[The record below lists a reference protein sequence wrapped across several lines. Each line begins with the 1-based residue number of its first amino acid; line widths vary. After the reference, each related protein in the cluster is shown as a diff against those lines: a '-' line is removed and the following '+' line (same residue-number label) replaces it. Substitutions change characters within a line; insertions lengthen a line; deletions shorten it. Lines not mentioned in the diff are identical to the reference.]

1 MRFGDEIETFRVSA
15 VRGEAAIIIS
25 MATNLLLS
33 QVLKV
38 CSLEIYY
45 IKRTHL
51 IPPFFLFFLL
61 LFSRLVKLRGIVTG
75 LI

>member
-45 IKRTHL
+45 TKRTHL
-51 IPPFFLFFLL
+51 IPPFFFLL